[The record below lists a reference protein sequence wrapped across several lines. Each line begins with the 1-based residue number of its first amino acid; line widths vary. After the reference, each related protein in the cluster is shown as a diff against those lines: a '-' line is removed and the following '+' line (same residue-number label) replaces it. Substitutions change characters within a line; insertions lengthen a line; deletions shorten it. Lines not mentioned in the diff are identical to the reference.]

1 MALKKHLKLRTRQTA
16 SLWRQC
22 VVIRDVVLRG
32 RTSPIFTPPFYSPI
46 SPFPRRLQQ
55 LLGEGRKTLWP
66 SKVLPSFAGVF
77 IAPVT
82 EGWPGWVY
90 LAWWLV
96 SHLKYMCSESH
107 VVGQIWYTCNCWNF
121 SIFMPPKDLCLPHP
135 QGGRRGTAGWYVW
148 CDLILRLLTVTQTR
162 VGPNLMFFTAVPAC
176 ARQ

>member
-1 MALKKHLKLRTRQTA
+1 MTSMCRHPWRCSARAYFPHFHSSLLLPYFAIPSPTTA
-16 SLWRQC
+16 AAGGGS
-22 VVIRDVVLRG
+22 
-32 RTSPIFTPPFYSPI
+32 S
-46 SPFPRRLQQ
+46 
-55 LLGEGRKTLWP
+55 LWP